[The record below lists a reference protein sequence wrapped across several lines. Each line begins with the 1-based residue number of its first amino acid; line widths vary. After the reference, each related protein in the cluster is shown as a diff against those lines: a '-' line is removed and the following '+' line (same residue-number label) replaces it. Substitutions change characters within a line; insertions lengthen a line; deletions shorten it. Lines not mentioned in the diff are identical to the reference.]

1 MDFINEAILCLKT
14 EGQDGVFSS
23 AARPFSWSHN
33 CLGPECLFH
42 KKRAQRGNTEVSL
55 ADRGGPH
62 RGPLYLV
69 PAELHIG
76 PVGSGLQ
83 PGMCKLQVH
92 HLSTQV
98 LLQAPNVSLQLGYL
112 F

>member
-1 MDFINEAILCLKT
+1 MGFSVQPHGPSAGLMAAS
-14 EGQDGVFSS
+14 GQNACSTRNVC
-23 AARPFSWSHN
+23 R
-33 CLGPECLFH
+33 E
-42 KKRAQRGNTEVSL
+42 RGNTEGSL

-62 RGPLYLV
+62 WGPLYLV

-83 PGMCKLQVH
+83 AGVCKLQVH

-98 LLQAPNVSLQLGYL
+98 VLQAPNVCLQVRYL